1 MHATPSPTKSRAAH
15 LGPERRRPLILD
27 AARAIATESGIPAVT
42 IGAVAERLDVTR
54 PVVYS
59 CFPDRVALLEALFGR
74 EADSLL
80 TATIGAVK
88 AGLRDDMETSF
99 VCGIQA
105 WLEVAVTH
113 PDSWRLLT
121 SEPDP
126 AVAEVF
132 QIARDEVETT
142 LAKQIYP
149 ALTAH
154 GIADLDRKM
163 PTLLMLFYSACE
175 AAALTLSRE
184 PETWTPVEL
193 GELYGRALWRA
204 LSAF

>member
-1 MHATPSPTKSRAAH
+1 MHATPSPSKSRAAH

-27 AARAIATESGIPAVT
+27 AARAIAAESGIPAVT
-42 IGAVAERLDVTR
+42 IGAVAERLAVTR

-59 CFPDRVALLEALFGR
+59 CFPDRVALLKALFDR

-80 TATIGAVK
+80 TATIGAIK
-88 AGLRDDMETSF
+88 AGSADTIETAF
-99 VCGIQA
+99 VYGIQA
-105 WLEVAVTH
+105 WLEVAKTH
-113 PDSWRLLT
+113 PDTWRLLT

-132 QIARDEVETT
+132 GIARLEVEKT

-149 ALTAH
+149 ALIAH
-154 GIADLDRKM
+154 GIVDLDRKM
-163 PTLLMLFYSACE
+163 PTILMLFYSACE
-175 AAALTLSRE
+175 AAALSLSRE
-184 PETWTPVEL
+184 SEKWTPVEL